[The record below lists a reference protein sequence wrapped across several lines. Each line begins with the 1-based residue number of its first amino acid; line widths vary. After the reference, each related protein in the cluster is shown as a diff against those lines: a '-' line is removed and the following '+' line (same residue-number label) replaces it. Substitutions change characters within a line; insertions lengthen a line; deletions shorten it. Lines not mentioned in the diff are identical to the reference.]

1 MKTVTAA
8 QANRQFS
15 ALLRDVARGER
26 VLVTSR
32 GKPVASIIPPEHVAE
47 DALREAAQLQLLAH
61 LKSLPPLGPINW
73 NRDEIYE
80 R

>member
-8 QANRQFS
+8 NANRNFS

-32 GKPVASIIPPEHVAE
+32 GKPVASIVPPELPTV
-47 DALREAAQLQLLAH
+47 DAAREEARQRLLEHLR
-61 LKSLPPLGPINW
+61 SVPRLGVITW
-73 NRDEIYE
+73 ARDDLYE

>member
-1 MKTVTAA
+1 MKTVTASN
-8 QANRQFS
+8 ANRNFS

-32 GKPVASIIPPEHVAE
+32 GRPVASIVPPELPIVDAE
-47 DALREAAQLQLLAH
+47 REKARQELLEHLRKVRH
-61 LKSLPPLGPINW
+61 LGPITW
-73 NRDEIYE
+73 VRDDLYE